1 MNPFASPKGLLL
13 LILLLTMSVNLLGD
27 TQKESVG
34 DISPLRAMIALQR
47 SIHTLSADFTQSR
60 SLKTLRDPIISHGKL
75 WIQPQEFFRWELG
88 TPPKTIVIGTPTET
102 TVIQPFKKTA
112 SKKIRSSPT
121 RGADT
126 SEVFRMMSLPG
137 NGDFD
142 DFQREVRI
150 LKAEKSAGIFHLEFI
165 PKNTEQIRGLSAIR
179 LDFNSQ
185 TGQWIRLEFLT
196 RDGSS
201 IRNDFTDIKT
211 NQKLDP
217 HLFDYNLTGFRI
229 SDENK

>member
-1 MNPFASPKGLLL
+1 MNPFVSPKGMLL
-13 LILLLTMSVNLLGD
+13 LILLLTLSVNLLGD

-34 DISPLRAMIALQR
+34 DISPLRAMIALQK

-60 SLKTLRDPIISHGKL
+60 SLKTLRDPLISHGKL
-75 WIQPQEFFRWELG
+75 WIQPQQFFRWELG
-88 TPPKTIVIGTPTET
+88 TPPKTIVIGTPTEI

-112 SKKIRSSPT
+112 SKKIRSSSIGGT
-121 RGADT
+121 DT
-126 SEVFRMMSLPG
+126 SEAFGMMSLPG

-150 LKAEKSAGIFHLEFI
+150 LRTENSAGIFHVEFI
-165 PKNTEQIRGLSAIR
+165 PKNTEQVRGLTAIR

-217 HLFDYNLTGFRI
+217 HLFGYNLTGFRI
-229 SDENK
+229 SDEKK

>member
-1 MNPFASPKGLLL
+1 MNPFVSPKGMLL
-13 LILLLTMSVNLLGD
+13 LILLLTLSVNLLGD

-34 DISPLRAMIALQR
+34 DISPLRAMIALQK

-60 SLKTLRDPIISHGKL
+60 SLKTLRDPLISHGKL
-75 WIQPQEFFRWELG
+75 WIQPQQFFRWELG

-112 SKKIRSSPT
+112 SKKIRSSPIGGT
-121 RGADT
+121 DT
-126 SEVFRMMSLPG
+126 SEAFGMMSLPG
-137 NGDFD
+137 NGGFD

-150 LKAEKSAGIFHLEFI
+150 LRTENSAGIFHVEFI
-165 PKNTEQIRGLSAIR
+165 PKNTEQVRGLTAIR

-217 HLFDYNLTGFRI
+217 HLFGYNLTGFRI
-229 SDENK
+229 SDEKK

>member
-13 LILLLTMSVNLLGD
+13 LILLLTMSVDLLGD
-27 TQKESVG
+27 TQKESAG

-47 SIHTLSADFTQSR
+47 SIHTLSANFTQSR

-75 WIQPQEFFRWELG
+75 WIQPHEFFRWELG

-112 SKKIRSSPT
+112 SKKIHSSPIG
-121 RGADT
+121 GADT
-126 SEVFRMMSLPG
+126 SEAFGMISLPG

-142 DFQREVRI
+142 DFKREVRI
-150 LKAEKSAGIFHLEFI
+150 LKTENSAGIFHLEFI

>member
-1 MNPFASPKGLLL
+1 MNSFASPKGLPL

-27 TQKESVG
+27 TQKESVE
-34 DISPLRAMIALQR
+34 DISPLRAMIALQK

-60 SLKTLRDPIISHGKL
+60 SLKTLRDPLISHGKL
-75 WIQPQEFFRWELG
+75 WIQPQQFFRWELG
-88 TPPKTIVIGTPTET
+88 TPPKTIVIGTPTEI

-112 SKKIRSSPT
+112 SKKIRSSSIGGT
-121 RGADT
+121 DT
-126 SEVFRMMSLPG
+126 SEAFGMMSLPG

-150 LKAEKSAGIFHLEFI
+150 LRTENSAGIFHVEFI
-165 PKNTEQIRGLSAIR
+165 PKNTEQVRGLTAIR

-211 NQKLDP
+211 NQKVDP
-217 HLFDYNLTGFRI
+217 HLFGYNLTGFRI
-229 SDENK
+229 SDEKK

>member
-1 MNPFASPKGLLL
+1 MNPFVSPKGMLL
-13 LILLLTMSVNLLGD
+13 LILLLTLSVNLLGD

-34 DISPLRAMIALQR
+34 DISPLRAMIALQK

-60 SLKTLRDPIISHGKL
+60 SLKTLRDPLISHGKL
-75 WIQPQEFFRWELG
+75 WIQPQQFFRWELG

-112 SKKIRSSPT
+112 SKKIRSSPIGGT
-121 RGADT
+121 DT
-126 SEVFRMMSLPG
+126 SEAFGMMSLPG

-150 LKAEKSAGIFHLEFI
+150 LRTENSAGIFHVEFI
-165 PKNTEQIRGLSAIR
+165 PKNTEQVRGLTAIR

-185 TGQWIRLEFLT
+185 TGQWIRLELLT

-217 HLFDYNLTGFRI
+217 HLFGYNLTGFRI
-229 SDENK
+229 SDEKK

>member
-1 MNPFASPKGLLL
+1 MNPFVSPKGMLL
-13 LILLLTMSVNLLGD
+13 LILLLTLSVNLLGD

-34 DISPLRAMIALQR
+34 DISPLRAMIALQK

-60 SLKTLRDPIISHGKL
+60 SLKTLRDPLISHGKL
-75 WIQPQEFFRWELG
+75 WIQPQQFFRWELG

-112 SKKIRSSPT
+112 YKKIRSSPIGGT
-121 RGADT
+121 DT
-126 SEVFRMMSLPG
+126 SEAFGMMSLPG

-150 LKAEKSAGIFHLEFI
+150 LKTENSAGIFHVEFI
-165 PKNTEQIRGLSAIR
+165 PKNTEQVRGLTAIR

-185 TGQWIRLEFLT
+185 TGQWIRLELLT

-217 HLFDYNLTGFRI
+217 HLFGYNLTGFRI
-229 SDENK
+229 SDEKK

>member
-1 MNPFASPKGLLL
+1 MNPFVSPKGMLL
-13 LILLLTMSVNLLGD
+13 LILLLTLSVNLLGD

-34 DISPLRAMIALQR
+34 DISPLRAMIALQK

-60 SLKTLRDPIISHGKL
+60 SLKTLRDPLISHGKL
-75 WIQPQEFFRWELG
+75 WIQPQQFFRWELG

-112 SKKIRSSPT
+112 SKKIRSSSIGGT
-121 RGADT
+121 DT
-126 SEVFRMMSLPG
+126 SEAFGMMSLPG

-150 LKAEKSAGIFHLEFI
+150 LRTENSAGIFHVEFI
-165 PKNTEQIRGLSAIR
+165 PKNTEQVRGLTAIR

-217 HLFDYNLTGFRI
+217 HLFGYNLTGFRI
-229 SDENK
+229 SDEKK

>member
-34 DISPLRAMIALQR
+34 DISPLRAMIALQK

-75 WIQPQEFFRWELG
+75 WIQPQQFFRWELG
-88 TPPKTIVIGTPTET
+88 IPPKTIVIGTPTET

-121 RGADT
+121 GGTDT
-126 SEVFRMMSLPG
+126 CEVFGMMSLPG

-150 LKAEKSAGIFHLEFI
+150 LKTENSAGIFHVEFI
-165 PKNTEQIRGLSAIR
+165 PKNIDQVRGLTTIR

-185 TGQWIRLEFLT
+185 TGHWIRLEFLT

-201 IRNDFTDIKT
+201 IRNDFTDIKI
-211 NQKLDP
+211 NQTLDP
-217 HLFDYNLTGFRI
+217 HLFEYNLTGFRI
-229 SDENK
+229 SDEKK

>member
-1 MNPFASPKGLLL
+1 MNPFVSPKGMLL
-13 LILLLTMSVNLLGD
+13 LIFLLTLSVNLLGD
-27 TQKESVG
+27 TQKESAG
-34 DISPLRAMIALQR
+34 DISPLRAMIALQK

-60 SLKTLRDPIISHGKL
+60 SLKTLRDPLISHGKL
-75 WIQPQEFFRWELG
+75 WIQPQQFFRWELG

-112 SKKIRSSPT
+112 SKKIRSSSIGGT
-121 RGADT
+121 DT
-126 SEVFRMMSLPG
+126 SEAFGMMSLPG

-150 LKAEKSAGIFHLEFI
+150 LRTENSAGIFHVEFI
-165 PKNTEQIRGLSAIR
+165 PKNTEQVRGLTAIR

-217 HLFDYNLTGFRI
+217 HLFGYNLTGFRI
-229 SDENK
+229 SDEKK

>member
-1 MNPFASPKGLLL
+1 MNSFASPKGLLL

-27 TQKESVG
+27 TQKESVE
-34 DISPLRAMIALQR
+34 DISPLRAMIALQK
-47 SIHTLSADFTQSR
+47 SIHTLTADFTQSR
-60 SLKTLRDPIISHGKL
+60 SLKTLREPLITHGKL
-75 WIQPQEFFRWELG
+75 WIQSQQFFRWELG
-88 TPPKTIVIGTPTET
+88 TPPKTIVIGTPAEI
-102 TVIQPFKKTA
+102 TVIQPFKNTA

-121 RGADT
+121 GRTDT
-126 SEVFRMMSLPG
+126 SEAFGINSLLG

-150 LKAEKSAGIFHLEFI
+150 LKTKESAGIFHVEFI
-165 PKNTEQIRGLSAIR
+165 PKKTEQVRGLTVIR

-201 IRNDFTDIKT
+201 IRNDFTDIKI

-217 HLFDYNLTGFRI
+217 HLFEYNLSGFRI
-229 SDENK
+229 SDEKK

>member
-1 MNPFASPKGLLL
+1 MNPFVSPKGMLL
-13 LILLLTMSVNLLGD
+13 LILLLTLSVNLLGD
-27 TQKESVG
+27 TQKESAG
-34 DISPLRAMIALQR
+34 DISPLRAMIALQK

-60 SLKTLRDPIISHGKL
+60 SLKTLRDPLISHGKL
-75 WIQPQEFFRWELG
+75 WIQPQQFFRWELG

-112 SKKIRSSPT
+112 SKKIRSSSIGGT
-121 RGADT
+121 DT
-126 SEVFRMMSLPG
+126 SEAFGMMSLPG

-150 LKAEKSAGIFHLEFI
+150 LRTENSAGIFHVEFI
-165 PKNTEQIRGLSAIR
+165 PKNTEQVRGLTAIR

-217 HLFDYNLTGFRI
+217 HLFGYNLTGFRI
-229 SDENK
+229 SDEKK